1 MYITLSLTIRVYL
14 HSLSCFCVPNL
25 RNSNSSTTIPT
36 CTTTIPTT
44 TISTVAIIPKVR
56 TYSSSSKVIDLGAN
70 RKRICNFLL
79 LVISNWT
86 SATVFE
92 ILMHFSLKIACFL
105 QLPPFFD
112 AYRNA
117 LRYQCNLYTAD
128 SRGSIFIH
136 LAVVGYQISCEIL
149 WNSERIGTY
158 SSSRSSILVPIE
170 SAYVTS
176 Y

>member
-1 MYITLSLTIRVYL
+1 VHVWRPLAKKHLANQRKEHNVEMYITLSLTIRVYL

-25 RNSNSSTTIPT
+25 RN
-36 CTTTIPTT
+36 C
-44 TISTVAIIPKVR
+44 PKVR

-112 AYRNA
+112 AHRNA

-128 SRGSIFIH
+128 NRGSIFIH

-170 SAYVTS
+170 SAYATS